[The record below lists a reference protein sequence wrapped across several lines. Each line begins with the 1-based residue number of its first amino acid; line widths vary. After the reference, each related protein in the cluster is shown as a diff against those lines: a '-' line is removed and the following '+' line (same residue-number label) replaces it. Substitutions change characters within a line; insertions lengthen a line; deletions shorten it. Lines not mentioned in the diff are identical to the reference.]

1 MSPFTDPCGEDLT
14 LTLAPGQE
22 TRVHVAAGT
31 IIACADGTILVRE
44 SATPGG
50 DDWGVLRPP
59 PRVPLAAGQVH
70 RVEQA
75 GVVFLHSLGGAQLYC
90 VAPPAPVREFFAA
103 RLHAIAKWVNIFFFR
118 RGVEQ
123 SGSSSGS

>member
-1 MSPFTDPCGEDLT
+1 MSLFTDLTQEDRR

-22 TRVHVAAGT
+22 TRLLAAAGT
-31 IIACADGTILVRE
+31 IIVCADGAIQVRE
-44 SATPGG
+44 SAAPGA

-59 PRVPLAAGQVH
+59 VGVPLASGQVH

-75 GVVFLHSLGGAQLYC
+75 GAVFLSSGSVAQVFC
-90 VAPPAPVREFFAA
+90 VAPPSPVRDFLTL
-103 RLHAIAKWVNIFFFR
+103 RLHAISKWVNIFFFR